1 MTVSETLAALKA
13 KKGIEP
19 KVNYTGTEKADDFIF
34 AIQTDSSTQTK
45 VEDWIVFA
53 ERVKEHSGALNA
65 STEDVAY
72 IRAGTVTEKGETQ
85 RTFSLNGNRCVGDSA
100 QDFLL
105 SHKIKFGSGSEIVFP
120 YVYFSAKTGKGEK
133 GSAAFIV
140 TADAS
145 GSASNSAG
153 FACDVKGVGIPAE
166 FDYLTPVSS
175 EAAQTGEAVKA

>member
-13 KKGIEP
+13 RKGIEP
-19 KVNYTGTEKADDFIF
+19 KANYTGTERADDFIL
-34 AIQTDSSTQTK
+34 AIQTDASTQTSVDK
-45 VEDWIVFA
+45 WIVFQ

-85 RTFSLNGNRCVGDSA
+85 RTFTLNGNRCVGDPA

-105 SHKIKFGSGSEIVFP
+105 SHKVKYGSGSEVVFP

-133 GSAAFIV
+133 GEAAFIV
-140 TADAS
+140 TSDSS
-145 GSASNSAG
+145 GSASNAAG
-153 FACDVKGVGIPAE
+153 FACDVKGVGTPAE
-166 FDYLTPVSS
+166 FDYLTEGTTES
-175 EAAQTGEAVKA
+175 AQTGKAAKV